1 MLNEIKRNKAKD
13 VFQKQMES
21 FLEDNYEEH
30 NCIQIVNTLENFFC
44 TQQAKTKSGEEQLLL
59 FQKNIK
65 NKHTNVFLLIKKIN

>member
-1 MLNEIKRNKAKD
+1 MLNDIERKKAKEL
-13 VFQKQMES
+13 FQKQMTS

-44 TQQAKTKSGEEQLLL
+44 TQQVRDSAGKAQLLL